1 MATKIM
7 NSTQQAILEILD
19 AFKVHPV
26 VSFVTVMSTMLLV
39 QLTGNIYTW
48 HIPDFI
54 MQCGQ
59 WMAWIFVAI
68 TGAITLIGFIEKF
81 FDIKINY
88 KSVLT
93 WIKSKRKKKK

>member
-1 MATKIM
+1 M
-7 NSTQQAILEILD
+7 NSTQQAILETLD

-26 VSFVTVMSTMLLV
+26 VSFVTGMSTMLLV
-39 QLTGNIYTW
+39 QLTGDIYTW

-68 TGAITLIGFIEKF
+68 TGLITFIGFIEKF

-88 KSVLT
+88 KSVVT
-93 WIKSKRKKKK
+93 WVKSKRKNKK